1 MGKTKW
7 AAEIAL
13 AVAQELIDTAEGFC
27 DRIEIA
33 GSLRRCREEV
43 GDIEILYVP
52 AVVPDESDLFAPPT
66 PVDVGGVL
74 LGLGLVRQR
83 PNKLG
88 RFTWGERIKLAT
100 HIESGIPV
108 DLFATEEES
117 WANYLVC
124 RTGPRELNEEIA
136 TRAKRMG
143 WKWEPY
149 SSGFVHPETGKR
161 AVMHGEDDV
170 FRFVGLTPLDP
181 ADRQFPEARG

>member
-52 AVVPDESDLFAPPT
+52 AVIPDESDLFAPPT

-74 LGLGLVRQR
+74 LGLGFVRQR

-108 DLFATEEES
+108 DLFEAEEAS
-117 WANYLVC
+117 WYNYLVC

-149 SSGFVHPETGKR
+149 SSGFVNLETGER
-161 AVMHGEDDV
+161 FVVGHERHV
-170 FRFVGLTPLDP
+170 FEFVGLPYRKP
-181 ADRQFPEARG
+181 WERGM